1 MLALYFDRH
10 PENDKLFCLS
20 GYGLEKFGVQCRQ
33 LGIVPDTYYSREQA
47 EEFVE
52 LLWQTDMQN
61 ALAELSQE
69 NENKIVNVEEAAIRA
84 MFKALITGDVASFEK
99 LKKRI
104 V

>member
-10 PENDKLFCLS
+10 PEEDELFCIS
-20 GYGLEKFGVQCRQ
+20 GYGLERLDLQCRE
-33 LGIVPDTYYSREQA
+33 LGIIPDTYYTREQA

-52 LLWQTDMQN
+52 LLRQTDIQN
-61 ALAELSQE
+61 ALVELSQE

-84 MFKALITGDVASFEK
+84 MFKALIVGDVASFEK